1 MSIYFL
7 QPFDHAGLAE
17 VLLARRTVMIP
28 ELDGHMLLASVT
40 FDPTSA
46 RCVDV
51 IPPVHDMAR
60 VTIHARFLLSL
71 LWLGNRNNSNKARWL
86 KRYDTVPGKAFRE

>member
-1 MSIYFL
+1 
-7 QPFDHAGLAE
+7 
-17 VLLARRTVMIP
+17 MIP

-46 RCVDV
+46 GCVDV

-60 VTIHARFLLSL
+60 VAIHVGFLLSL
-71 LWLGNRNNSNKARWL
+71 LWLDNWNNTDKTRWL
-86 KRYDTVPGKAFRE
+86 KRYDTVAGKAFRE